1 MKNNFEQISKVSGFM
16 KHNGGLLFRDVS
28 ETEFEFKTTIQ
39 KNHLNRRE
47 ITHGGFIC
55 SLIDSGAGTAVYRAS
70 NNQSCVTVSLDV
82 KFIAPS
88 RIGDEIVG
96 KVNILKKT
104 KSMLFVSCNLYLK
117 KNVIASA
124 TGVWKVIKKIWSE
137 F

>member
-16 KHNGGLLFRDVS
+16 KHNGGLLFRDLS
-28 ETEFEFKTTIQ
+28 ETEFEFKSTIQ
-39 KNHLNRRE
+39 DIHLNKRE

-55 SLIDSGAGTAVYRAS
+55 SLIDAGAGTAVYRAS

-88 RIGDEIVG
+88 RLGDEIFG

-104 KSMLFVSCNLYLK
+104 KSMLFVSCNLHIH
-117 KNVIASA
+117 KNIIASA
-124 TGVWKVIKKIWSE
+124 TGVWKVIKKT
-137 F
+137 

>member
-1 MKNNFEQISKVSGFM
+1 MKNEFEQISKVSGFM

-28 ETEFEFKTTIQ
+28 ETEFEFKSTIQ
-39 KNHLNRRE
+39 DIHLNKRE
-47 ITHGGFIC
+47 ITHGVFIC
-55 SLIDSGAGTAVYRAS
+55 SLIDAGAGTAVYRAS

-88 RIGDEIVG
+88 RLGYEIIG

-104 KSMLFVSCNLYLK
+104 KSMLFVSCNLYIN

-124 TGVWKVIKKIWSE
+124 TGVWKVIRKI
-137 F
+137 